1 MFRAFLLIFMIVAL
15 SPAHAYE
22 KAQTVIITQVKEGVL
37 NPSIAGVGTFS
48 PYNDVILKSET
59 AGRIHAVHFS
69 DGEFA
74 KPDQT
79 LFTIHNEEQQAN
91 VKKAESALQ
100 KNINILKRK
109 EELATRK
116 FASLQD
122 LEAAETDVKSSEA
135 DLILAK
141 EKLEKTKIR
150 APFDGALS
158 ERQVGKGSYV
168 TEGDALVRIQD
179 ITPIRLKFTIP
190 QKEIPLIKVG
200 DKVLAT
206 TDVYP
211 EVIFAGT
218 VEAIEPA
225 VDESSRSVMI
235 FATFPN
241 EDKKLIPGLY
251 ACAELKT
258 TLNTKNSLFVPE
270 QALVIRPT
278 GNYVYKQSG
287 NKAILTKV
295 TLGQRTADQAEIL
308 SGLVRGDS
316 IVLEGQDKIQD
327 GSVITVAPKS

>member
-1 MFRAFLLIFMIVAL
+1 MFRTLILLTAL
-15 SPAHAYE
+15 FTPAYAYE
-22 KAQTVIITQVKEGVL
+22 QAQTVITTQVKEGVL
-37 NPSIAGVGTFS
+37 NPSITGVGTFS
-48 PYNDVILKSET
+48 AYNDVTLKSEI
-59 AGRIHAVHFS
+59 AGRIQAVHFKE
-69 DGEFA
+69 GEFA
-74 KPDQT
+74 KPDQA

-91 VKKAESALQ
+91 VKKAEATLQ
-100 KNINILKRK
+100 KNKNILKRK
-109 EELATRK
+109 KELATRK
-116 FASLQD
+116 FASPQA

-135 DLILAK
+135 DLILAEK
-141 EKLEKTKIR
+141 ELEKTKIL

-158 ERQVGKGSYV
+158 ERHVGKGSYV
-168 TEGDALVRIQD
+168 IEGDSLVRIRD
-179 ITPIRLKFTIP
+179 ITPIRLKFTVP

-200 DKVLAT
+200 DKVIAT

-211 EVIFAGT
+211 STTFTGT

-251 ACAELKT
+251 ARAELKT
-258 TLNTKNSLFVPE
+258 TLNTKKSLFVSE

-287 NKAILTKV
+287 EKAILTKV
-295 TLGQRTADQAEIL
+295 ILGQRTADQAEIL
-308 SGLVRGDS
+308 SGLVKGDS

-327 GSVITVAPKS
+327 GSAITVTSKP

>member
-1 MFRAFLLIFMIVAL
+1 MFRTFILMAVAL
-15 SPAHAYE
+15 TPAPAHADE
-22 KAQTVIITQVKEGVL
+22 QAQTVVMTQVKEDVL
-37 NPSIAGVGTFS
+37 NPSITGVGTFS
-48 PYNDVILKSET
+48 AYNDVTLKSEI
-59 AGRIHAVHFS
+59 AGRIQDVHFKE
-69 DGEFA
+69 GEFV

-91 VKKAESALQ
+91 VKKAESTLQ
-100 KNINILKRK
+100 KNKNILKRT

-116 FASLQD
+116 FATPQA

-141 EKLEKTKIR
+141 TELEKTKIL

-158 ERQVGKGSYV
+158 ERHVGKGSYV
-168 TEGDALVRIQD
+168 IEGDPLVRIQD
-179 ITPIRLKFTIP
+179 ITPIRLKFTVP

-200 DKVLAT
+200 DKILAT

-211 EVIFAGT
+211 GT
-218 VEAIEPA
+218 TFTGSVEAIEPA
-225 VDESSRSVMI
+225 VDESTRSVMI

-241 EDKKLIPGLY
+241 DDKKLIPGLY
-251 ACAELKT
+251 ARAELKT

-287 NKAILTKV
+287 DKAILTKV

-308 SGLVRGDS
+308 SGLVKGDF

-327 GSVITVAPKS
+327 GSVIKVASKP

>member
-1 MFRAFLLIFMIVAL
+1 MFRIFPLILMIVVFTH
-15 SPAHAYE
+15 AHAHE
-22 KAQTVIITQVKEGVL
+22 QAQTVIITQVKESIL
-37 NPSIAGVGTFS
+37 NPSITGVGTFS
-48 PYNDVILKSET
+48 AYNDVTLKSEI
-59 AGRIHAVHFS
+59 AGRIQAVHFKE
-69 DGEFA
+69 GEFA
-74 KPDQT
+74 KPDQA

-91 VKKAESALQ
+91 VKKAEATLL
-100 KNINILKRK
+100 KNKNILKRK
-109 EELATRK
+109 KELAERE
-116 FASLQD
+116 FASPQA

-135 DLILAK
+135 DLILAEK
-141 EKLEKTKIR
+141 ELEKTKIL

-158 ERQVGKGSYV
+158 ERHVGKGSYV
-168 TEGDALVRIQD
+168 IEGDSLVRIRD
-179 ITPIRLKFTIP
+179 ITPIRLKFTVP

-200 DKVLAT
+200 DKVIAK

-211 EVIFAGT
+211 STTFTGT

-251 ACAELKT
+251 ARAELKT

-287 NKAILTKV
+287 EKAILTKV
-295 TLGQRTADQAEIL
+295 ILGQRTADQAEIL
-308 SGLVRGDS
+308 SGLVKGDS

-327 GSVITVAPKS
+327 GSAITVASKP

>member
-1 MFRAFLLIFMIVAL
+1 MFRTLILLTAL
-15 SPAHAYE
+15 LTPVHAYE
-22 KAQTVIITQVKEGVL
+22 QAQTVIITQVKEGVL
-37 NPSIAGVGTFS
+37 NPSITGVGTFS
-48 PYNDVILKSET
+48 AYNDVTLKSEI
-59 AGRIHAVHFS
+59 AGRIQDVHFKEG
-69 DGEFA
+69 DFA
-74 KPDQT
+74 NPDQA

-91 VKKAESALQ
+91 VKKAESTLQ
-100 KNINILKRK
+100 KNRNILKRT

-116 FASLQD
+116 FATPQA

-141 EKLEKTKIR
+141 TELEKTKIL

-168 TEGDALVRIQD
+168 IEGDPLVRIQD
-179 ITPIRLKFTIP
+179 ITPIRLKFTVP

-200 DKVLAT
+200 DKILAT

-211 EVIFAGT
+211 EATFTGS

-225 VDESSRSVMI
+225 VDESTRSVMI

-241 EDKKLIPGLY
+241 DDKKLIPGLY
-251 ACAELKT
+251 ARAELKT

-287 NKAILTKV
+287 DKAILTKV

-308 SGLVRGDS
+308 SGLVKEDF

-327 GSVITVAPKS
+327 GSVIKVASKP